1 MAATLEIV
9 ISEPDDGRDPAG
21 PGSGAPASP
30 PSASEAAADVLTGG
44 AVSRSAPSSPA
55 PPPEPAGG
63 RLRRVRADDVFG
75 GAPLESDP
83 GLRDAMRDR
92 IAGSK
97 RAEREAAASARK
109 AASEAAAQARREA
122 SAARKEAASRDR
134 EQRAEARRALNASV
148 AAGRKAAADVKREV
162 AGVYREQRAEA
173 ARVKREQK
181 AEAARQQKEQRSQAS
196 AAKQEAARQLRE
208 QKALARE
215 QAREQKAQARTAARA
230 GAAMARM
237 SQKAQDKVAR
247 EKAEKEKESKKA
259 DREAGVAA
267 AGVAAAAIRGGGI
280 GSAAGGALGA
290 VVGGRFGGTA
300 GAVVGGAVGG
310 KVGGFVD
317 NPAAPIANPSAK
329 IAQND
334 GIGALTD
341 AADSAAV
348 ALAFIPGVGLPA
360 ALALKTFTGVV
371 NSAVEVVGAFNDRGR
386 ELAGFDA
393 RIAGATA
400 RQDVTRLKAD
410 IREAQTLGGDYAKV
424 IDKVTEFEEVMK
436 VLLLPL
442 KQTIM
447 ETLPQ
452 MMDWMMDFGIAAIE
466 ALDAMLVGDYGLKE
480 VVAQMEKARSEAR
493 RGAGGEFDIAR
504 WLRGGG
510 DLAFGPAA
518 VPPAP
523 GPLGIPL
530 IPGAR

>member
-63 RLRRVRADDVFG
+63 RGRRVRTDDVFG

-173 ARVKREQK
+173 ARIKREQK

-360 ALALKTFTGVV
+360 ALALK
-371 NSAVEVVGAFNDRGR
+371 VGAFNDRGR

-452 MMDWMMDFGIAAIE
+452 MRDWMMDFGIAAIE